1 MPKNKGS
8 MYTLI
13 AAVSLVVL
21 TGALTTISVRSR
33 AQGQAA
39 KQTAKVLRL
48 GNQSEGRTNAQPTAK
63 ELDDASTP
71 VVDLNAAGAD
81 DEKRRGKNRRHNNGG
96 LEVAEAPVGNAEVTV
111 TSESSLPDFPFAMSD
126 MVVEGTVTDSN
137 AFISE
142 DKTGVYSE
150 YTITVSDVVKPS
162 PSNPVSKHDT
172 ITAERFGGR
181 VRYPSGQIVRY
192 KASGHGSPLK
202 SAKYVFFLKNVDDC
216 SYPILTAYELR
227 GNKAFALDGSR
238 VSLKQGDWAFDKHNG
253 QDVTEFRKDL
263 DKALKGGSNETL
275 KVY

>member
-1 MPKNKGS
+1 MPKNKGI
-8 MYTLI
+8 MYALI
-13 AAVSLVVL
+13 GAVSLVLL
-21 TGALTTISVRSR
+21 TSALTTSSVRSQ
-33 AQGQAA
+33 AQGQAG
-39 KQTAKVLRL
+39 KQTAKVLRSDARTAE
-48 GNQSEGRTNAQPTAK
+48 QTNARPTAK
-63 ELDDASTP
+63 ELDDAATP
-71 VVDLNAAGAD
+71 VVDLNSAAAD
-81 DEKRRGKNRRHNNGG
+81 NETRQGKNRRHNNGG
-96 LEVAEAPVGNAEVTV
+96 LEVAEAPVGNAEITV
-111 TSESSLPDFPFAMSD
+111 SSESSIPDFPFGMSD

-162 PSNPVSKHDT
+162 ASNPVSKHDT

-202 SAKYVFFLKNVDDC
+202 NAKYVFFLKKVDGG
-216 SYPILTAYELR
+216 SYLILTAYELR

-238 VSLKQGDWAFDKHNG
+238 VSLRKGDWAFDKHNG
-253 QDVTEFRKDL
+253 QDVTEFKKDL
-263 DKALKGGSNETL
+263 DKALKGGNNETP